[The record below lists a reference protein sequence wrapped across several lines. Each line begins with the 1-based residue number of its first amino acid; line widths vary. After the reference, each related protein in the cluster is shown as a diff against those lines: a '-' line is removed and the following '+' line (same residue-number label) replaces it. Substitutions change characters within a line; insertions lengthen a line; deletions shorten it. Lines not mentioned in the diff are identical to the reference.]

1 MALPKRK
8 QQPKGSGL
16 ISNTAIVAGPRTLH
30 IGDKPWVLAIFLVVL
45 TFLAYKPAWRAGF
58 IWDDDDHLTANP
70 VMTAQHGLR
79 MIWSSLTYSRYYPL
93 TLTTFWSERHLWG
106 LNPMPYHLVNIAF
119 HAANGIL
126 IFLILRGLRVP
137 GAWLAAA
144 VWVLHPVNV
153 ESVAWITELK
163 NTQSGL
169 FFFLAVLCF
178 LRFEADA
185 TRRHWYGLALLCG
198 LAALVSKPST
208 VVLPF
213 VLLLCA
219 WWQRGRWRRAD
230 MARIAPFFLLALAM
244 SALTITEQQGDVLRA
259 GTTEWQLGLAE
270 RTVIAGKAIW
280 FYAAKILWPVRLT
293 FVYPR
298 WDVNASS
305 LWSWLPIAVLVALAV
320 MVWRCRNRAG
330 CRAVLFGGGFFIVA
344 LLPVLGFFDIFYLRY
359 SFVADHFQYLA
370 CLGLISLTASAGTA
384 ICARAGQSGRG
395 FGTLAAAIVLLILG
409 VSTWRQAHIYQDMET
424 LWTDTLMKNPQCW
437 MAHDN
442 LGNDFLQK
450 GKLSDAIGHFEQALR
465 IKPDYAEARYN
476 LGTALSREGRIPEAI
491 AQYDQALRLKPDYA
505 EAHNNLGIALAQTG
519 KLDDAIP
526 HFEQALRINP
536 DYDQARCNLG
546 NVFLKEGKFAEAIAQ
561 YEQELRIKPD
571 LAEVHYNLG
580 IALARVG
587 RVPEAIEH
595 WQQTLRINP
604 DFTPARNALL
614 RLQAK

>member
-1 MALPKRK
+1 
-8 QQPKGSGL
+8 
-16 ISNTAIVAGPRTLH
+16 
-30 IGDKPWVLAIFLVVL
+30 
-45 TFLAYKPAWRAGF
+45 
-58 IWDDDDHLTANP
+58 
-70 VMTAQHGLR
+70 
-79 MIWSSLTYSRYYPL
+79 
-93 TLTTFWSERHLWG
+93 
-106 LNPMPYHLVNIAF
+106 
-119 HAANGIL
+119 
-126 IFLILRGLRVP
+126 
-137 GAWLAAA
+137 
-144 VWVLHPVNV
+144 
-153 ESVAWITELK
+153 
-163 NTQSGL
+163 
-169 FFFLAVLCF
+169 
-178 LRFEADA
+178 
-185 TRRHWYGLALLCG
+185 
-198 LAALVSKPST
+198 
-208 VVLPF
+208 
-213 VLLLCA
+213 
-219 WWQRGRWRRAD
+219 
-230 MARIAPFFLLALAM
+230 
-244 SALTITEQQGDVLRA
+244 
-259 GTTEWQLGLAE
+259 
-270 RTVIAGKAIW
+270 
-280 FYAAKILWPVRLT
+280 
-293 FVYPR
+293 
-298 WDVNASS
+298 

-604 DFTPARNALL
+604 GFTPARNALL

>member
-1 MALPKRK
+1 
-8 QQPKGSGL
+8 
-16 ISNTAIVAGPRTLH
+16 
-30 IGDKPWVLAIFLVVL
+30 
-45 TFLAYKPAWRAGF
+45 
-58 IWDDDDHLTANP
+58 
-70 VMTAQHGLR
+70 
-79 MIWSSLTYSRYYPL
+79 
-93 TLTTFWSERHLWG
+93 
-106 LNPMPYHLVNIAF
+106 MPYHLVNIAF

-305 LWSWLPIAVLVALAV
+305 LWSWLPIAALVALAV